1 MSQPKKES
9 DSEPSMKEI
18 LASIRK
24 IISEDQQ
31 ESIVENSNSLKE
43 GINAAGNP
51 SDFEEFNSDDV
62 LELTEVVM
70 DSSGNEVGPNDP
82 SLLPNKLDEEPS
94 HGNAVFNNEIQSGD
108 DLVDVE
114 SARSATSSL
123 ALLADAVSNEKATLS
138 IGNGNQTVA
147 VSNEKAR
154 LSIGNGNQTVEDLIK
169 EVMRPMVKDWLD
181 KNLPDLVERL
191 VKTEI
196 ERITRDL

>member
-9 DSEPSMKEI
+9 DSEPSMEEI

-31 ESIVENSNSLKE
+31 ESSIEKTDSGNEREDS
-43 GINAAGNP
+43 AGNA
-51 SDFEEFNSDDV
+51 SASEEFKPDDV
-62 LELTEVVM
+62 LELTDIVT
-70 DSSGNEVGPNDP
+70 DSSDNEAGRSNP
-82 SLLPNKLDEEPS
+82 SPLPRKSVEELS
-94 HGNAVFNNEIQSGD
+94 QVNASVDDIIESGD

-123 ALLADAVSNEKATLS
+123 SLLANAVSNEKASLS
-138 IGNGNQTVA
+138 IGNGNQT
-147 VSNEKAR
+147 
-154 LSIGNGNQTVEDLIK
+154 IEDLMK

-191 VKTEI
+191 VKIEI
-196 ERITRDL
+196 KRITRDL